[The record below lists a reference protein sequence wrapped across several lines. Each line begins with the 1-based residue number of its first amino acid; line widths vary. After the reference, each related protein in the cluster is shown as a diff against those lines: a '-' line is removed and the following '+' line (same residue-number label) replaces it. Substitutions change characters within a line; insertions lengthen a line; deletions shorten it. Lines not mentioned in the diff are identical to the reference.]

1 MKITKQQLKKL
12 IQEELGLE
20 EARAPSVFVVTAVDD
35 YGPLEKG
42 PLGIFNSYREA
53 KAAVNQFYTSMGDE
67 PVSDRGG
74 SFTDFNITKHTL
86 GRLSPAT
93 KTWNISVFDDLE
105 RDV

>member
-1 MKITKQQLKKL
+1 MKLTKQTIRKL

-20 EARAPSVFVVTAVDD
+20 EARAPSVFVITAIDE
-35 YGPLEKG
+35 YGPSPDS

-67 PVSDRGG
+67 PMSDRGG

-86 GRLSPAT
+86 GRLSPAK

-105 RDV
+105 KD